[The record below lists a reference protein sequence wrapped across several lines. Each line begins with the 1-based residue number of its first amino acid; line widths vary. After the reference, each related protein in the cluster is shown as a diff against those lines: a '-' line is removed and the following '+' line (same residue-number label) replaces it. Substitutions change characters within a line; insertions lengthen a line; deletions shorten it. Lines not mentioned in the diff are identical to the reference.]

1 MALTHEEKEALRA
14 VIDRTSGHRETGAA
28 TRVVPE
34 EYKAFQE
41 QVERKE
47 LTLPLE
53 APAAPVRLVISTAKE
68 KAEKCPVHVNMHGG
82 GFVYPQD
89 PDDDMYCAH
98 IAAATHGIVVDIDYA
113 TSWEGPFPLAFEQCY
128 AVMKW
133 VYAQCEAWGADPDRI
148 SMGGHSAGG
157 TLTAA
162 ISLRNAVK
170 QDFPVCLQVLDYAAL
185 DNNNAVQPGGNE
197 RSRAFSTLYCDGD
210 FRVLKLPFCS
220 PCFATDEMLKD
231 HPATLVV
238 NAGHCPFREGNET
251 YAMRLAAAGCEV
263 TIREYLDSPH
273 GFTVR
278 LAGQWQQAQARIIRA
293 INEATL

>member
-14 VIDRTSGHRETGAA
+14 VIDRTSGHRETGVA

-34 EYKAFQE
+34 KYKAFQQ

-89 PDDDMYCAH
+89 SDDDMYCAH
-98 IAAATHGIVVDIDYA
+98 IAAAIHGIVVDIDYA

-157 TLTAA
+157 TLVAA
-162 ISLRNAVK
+162 ISLRNADK

-185 DNNNAVQPGGNE
+185 DNNSAVQPGGNE
-197 RSRAFSTLYCDGD
+197 RSKAFSTLYCDGD

-238 NAGHCPFREGNET
+238 NAGHCPFREVNET
-251 YAMRLAAAGCEV
+251 YALRLAAAGCEV
-263 TIREYLDSPH
+263 TIQEYLDSPH

-278 LAGQWQQAQARIIRA
+278 MAGQWQQAQKRIIRA
-293 INEATL
+293 IQEAKR